1 MSQQSK
7 RSPERLGIASVSTP
21 DGATPGLLAIPG
33 RQTNPRIVAA
43 SALMF
48 EDPRSKEI
56 AARIQR
62 LAPSDAT
69 VLIVGET
76 GTGKELVARYIHSL
90 SGRRD
95 RPLVAINCAALS
107 ETLAETELF
116 GHKRG
121 AFTGAQAAH
130 AGWFEAANGGTLF
143 LDEIGE
149 LSLTIQVKLLR
160 VLQEREV
167 VPVGSRRAIP
177 IDVRLIFATNVNL
190 ERAMAAG
197 RFREDLYY
205 RIKVAVLSLA
215 PLRERTGD
223 IVPLVNHFVSTY
235 RERLGL
241 GFVSIDPAAMALMLR
256 YPWPGNIR
264 ELENVIHYALLVCN
278 GAVVSPADLH
288 LPELCGDSTAVQQ
301 PIDQLTAALRR
312 VLQTPSPRLYEQ
324 VMDTLVNTVFDRCG
338 RNQVRAAAA
347 LGISRNVLRA
357 HLVRLGLTR
366 GRRR

>member
-1 MSQQSK
+1 MSLHSK
-7 RSPERLGIASVSTP
+7 LPRDSRCIAGVSTP
-21 DGATPGLLAIPG
+21 DGATPALLAMPG

-56 AARIQR
+56 AAQMQR
-62 LAPSDAT
+62 LAPTDAT

-95 RPLVAINCAALS
+95 RPLVAVNCAALS

-116 GHKRG
+116 GHERG
-121 AFTGAQAAH
+121 AFTGAHAAH

-149 LSLTIQVKLLR
+149 LSLAIQVKLLR

-177 IDVRLIFATNVNL
+177 IDVRLLFATNVNL

-205 RIKVAVLSLA
+205 RIKVAVLNLA
-215 PLRERTGD
+215 PLRERPGD
-223 IVPLVNHFVSTY
+223 IVPLVNHFVGTY

-241 GFVSIDPAAMALMLR
+241 GSVSVDPAALALVLR

-288 LPELCGDSTAVQQ
+288 LPQLCGESTAAQQ
-301 PIDQLTAALRR
+301 PIDQVTAALRR
-312 VLQTPSPRLYEQ
+312 ALQTPSPRLYEQ
-324 VMDTLVNTVFDRCG
+324 VMDALVHTAFDHCG

-357 HLVRLGLTR
+357 HLARLGVTK
-366 GRRR
+366 GRQR